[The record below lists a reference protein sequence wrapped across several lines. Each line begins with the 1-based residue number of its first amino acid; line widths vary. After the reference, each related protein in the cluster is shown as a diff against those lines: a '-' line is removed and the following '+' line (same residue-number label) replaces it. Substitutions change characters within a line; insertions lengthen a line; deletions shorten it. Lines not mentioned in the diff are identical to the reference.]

1 MSFLNLGLPAV
12 LAGLAGLAGIL
23 FVLQQLR
30 VRHAAITVPT
40 TLFWAAAV
48 REAPVRVFRRRFRH
62 WLAYLL
68 VLLICALLWI
78 GFAGPEVDRQGGVEH
93 TVLFLDGSA
102 HTSDPADF
110 ERAKR
115 ELVDDVAALSPGSRE
130 VLFGGAHTLKLL
142 APGEDR
148 RLLEKR
154 LASLAP
160 EASPSRLDEQLRLM
174 TRNGAYPETVRVVVY
189 GRAPVGDRT
198 LAELPAG
205 FSVSRAVDYAPAAIN
220 HGITALGVGPAAS
233 GAWDRVD
240 VQIGIMSSDGSSVAA
255 DGLPIGDLHIG
266 DLPIGDLHIGIEG
279 RDTGDAVLTRV
290 SADRFVLRDVLA
302 DGATLEV
309 RIDVADKLPLDNVA
323 RLTLPERSR
332 VRVAV
337 AGGVGSALDSTS
349 GSTIDSPVGA
359 TIDSAIHNAIRAD
372 QGLELVAE
380 DADDADVIVR
390 LASDTRPIDRPAIT
404 LRPMAD
410 QATAFEI
417 AYVGERDTRQVLEA
431 SVARL
436 GLDQIDAMALASAV
450 DRPIGVA
457 VFEGAERQVS
467 IWSELLQSNYNFVH
481 SRSFP
486 LFLSKSLRWL
496 AGEQAWYAYLAAG
509 RTVTEQS
516 VRSSL
521 GPADDGALETL
532 GADYL
537 PARAGIVTVD
547 GGADLQVSLLSEA
560 VSGFSAGAAVAT
572 SAAGTA
578 AGVPLTGLVTW
589 LILAAL
595 LLFGIEWYLYQRG
608 LIP

>member
-30 VRHAAITVPT
+30 VRHAEITVPT

-78 GFAGPEVDRQGGVEH
+78 GFAGPEVDRQGGAEH

-174 TRNGAYPETVRVVVY
+174 TRNAAYPDTVRVVVY

-205 FSVSRAVDYAPAAIN
+205 FSVSRAVDYAPAAVN

-240 VQIGIMSSDGSSVAA
+240 VRIGITSSDGSSVAA
-255 DGLPIGDLHIG
+255 DGLPIGDLHV
-266 DLPIGDLHIGIEG
+266 GDLHIGIEG

-323 RLTLPERSR
+323 RLSLPERSR

-349 GSTIDSPVGA
+349 GSTIDSTVDA

-372 QGLELVAE
+372 KGLELVAE
-380 DADDADVIVR
+380 DDADVVVR

-410 QATAFEI
+410 QDTAFEI

-431 SVARL
+431 SVAGL
-436 GLDQIDAMALASAV
+436 GLDQIDAMALAAAV

-457 VFEGAERQVS
+457 VFEGVERQVS
-467 IWSELLQSNYNFVH
+467 IWSELLQPNYNFVH

-509 RTVTEQS
+509 RIVTEQS

-521 GPADDGALETL
+521 GAADNGALETL

-560 VSGFSAGAAVAT
+560 VSGLSAGAALAT

-589 LILAAL
+589 LILAVL

-608 LIP
+608 LMP

>member
-30 VRHAAITVPT
+30 VRHAEITVPT

-148 RLLEKR
+148 LLLEKR

-174 TRNGAYPETVRVVVY
+174 TRNAAYPETVRVIIY

-205 FSVSRAVDYAPAAIN
+205 FSVSRAVDYAPAGVN

-240 VQIGIMSSDGSSVAA
+240 VRIGITSSDGSSVDA
-255 DGLPIGDLHIG
+255 DGLQ
-266 DLPIGDLHIGIEG
+266 IGDLHIGIEG
-279 RDTGDAVLTRV
+279 RDTGDVVLTRV

-323 RLTLPERSR
+323 RLSLPERSR

-337 AGGVGSALDSTS
+337 AGGVGLALDST
-349 GSTIDSPVGA
+349 IDSTVDA

-372 QGLELVAE
+372 KGLELVAE
-380 DADDADVIVR
+380 DADDADVVVR

-467 IWSELLQSNYNFVH
+467 IWSELLQPNYNFVH

-496 AGEQAWYAYLAAG
+496 AGEKAWYAYLAAG

-521 GPADDGALETL
+521 GPADNGALETL

-578 AGVPLTGLVTW
+578 AGVPLTGIVTW

-608 LIP
+608 LMP

>member
-78 GFAGPEVDRQGGVEH
+78 GFAGPEVDRQGGAEH

-174 TRNGAYPETVRVVVY
+174 TRNAAYPETVRVVVY

-198 LAELPAG
+198 LAKLPAG
-205 FSVSRAVDYAPAAIN
+205 FSVSRAVDYAPAAVN

-240 VQIGIMSSDGSSVAA
+240 VRIGITSSDGSSVAA
-255 DGLPIGDLHIG
+255 DGLPIGDLHV
-266 DLPIGDLHIGIEG
+266 GDLHIGIEG

-323 RLTLPERSR
+323 RLSLPERSR

-349 GSTIDSPVGA
+349 GSTVDA

-372 QGLELVAE
+372 KGLELVAE
-380 DADDADVIVR
+380 DADDADVVVR

-410 QATAFEI
+410 QDTAFEI

-431 SVARL
+431 SVTRL

-457 VFEGAERQVS
+457 VFEGVERQVS
-467 IWSELLQSNYNFVH
+467 IWSELLQPNYNFVH

-509 RTVTEQS
+509 RIVTEQS
-516 VRSSL
+516 VRSSF
-521 GPADDGALETL
+521 GAADNGALETL

-560 VSGFSAGAAVAT
+560 VSSLSAGAAVAT

-589 LILAAL
+589 LILAVL

-608 LIP
+608 LMP

>member
-12 LAGLAGLAGIL
+12 LAGLVGLAGIL

-78 GFAGPEVDRQGGVEH
+78 GFAGPEVDRQGGAEH

-174 TRNGAYPETVRVVVY
+174 TRNAAYPETVRVVVY

-205 FSVSRAVDYAPAAIN
+205 FSVSRAVDYAPAAVN

-240 VQIGIMSSDGSSVAA
+240 VRIGITSSDGSSVAA
-255 DGLPIGDLHIG
+255 DGLPIGDLPIG
-266 DLPIGDLHIGIEG
+266 DLHVGDLHIGIEG

-290 SADRFVLRDVLA
+290 SAGRFVLRDVLA

-323 RLTLPERSR
+323 RLSLPERSR

-349 GSTIDSPVGA
+349 GSTIDSTVDA

-372 QGLELVAE
+372 KGLELVAE
-380 DADDADVIVR
+380 DDADVVVR
-390 LASDTRPIDRPAIT
+390 LAGDTRPIDRPAIT

-410 QATAFEI
+410 QDTAFEI

-431 SVARL
+431 SVTRL
-436 GLDQIDAMALASAV
+436 GLNQIDAMALASAV

-457 VFEGAERQVS
+457 VFEGVERQVS
-467 IWSELLQSNYNFVH
+467 IWSELLQPNYNFVH

-509 RTVTEQS
+509 RIVTEQS

-521 GPADDGALETL
+521 GAADNGALETL

-560 VSGFSAGAAVAT
+560 VSGLSAGAAVAT

-589 LILAAL
+589 LILAVL

-608 LIP
+608 LMP

>member
-30 VRHAAITVPT
+30 VRHAEITVPT

-78 GFAGPEVDRQGGVEH
+78 GFAGPEVDRQGGAEH

-115 ELVDDVAALSPGSRE
+115 ELVDDVAGLSPGSRE

-142 APGEDR
+142 SPGEDR

-174 TRNGAYPETVRVVVY
+174 TRNAAYPETVRVVVY

-198 LAELPAG
+198 LAGLPAG
-205 FSVSRAVDYAPAAIN
+205 FSVSRAVEYEPAAVN

-233 GAWDRVD
+233 GAWNRVD
-240 VQIGIMSSDGSSVAA
+240 VRIGITSSGGASID
-255 DGLPIGDLHIG
+255 PGDLRV
-266 DLPIGDLHIGIEG
+266 GIEG
-279 RDTGDAVLTRV
+279 GDLGGAALAAT
-290 SADRFVLRDVLA
+290 APGRFVLRDLIA

-309 RIDVADKLPLDNVA
+309 RIDKADKLSLDNVA
-323 RLTLPERSR
+323 RLTLPERLR
-332 VRVAV
+332 LRVAV
-337 AGGVGSALDSTS
+337 AEG
-349 GSTIDSPVGA
+349 IDA
-359 TIDSAIHNAIRAD
+359 AIHNAIHAD
-372 QGLELVAE
+372 KGLELVAE
-380 DADDADVIVR
+380 DADVLVR
-390 LASDTRPIDRPAIT
+390 QAGDTRPVDRPAIT

-410 QATAFEI
+410 QDTAFEI

-431 SVARL
+431 SVSRL

-467 IWSELLQSNYNFVH
+467 IWSELLQPNYNFVH

-521 GPADDGALETL
+521 GAADNGALETL

-537 PARAGIVTVD
+537 PARAGIVAVD

-560 VSGFSAGAAVAT
+560 VSDLSAGAAVES
-572 SAAGTA
+572 SALGTA

-608 LIP
+608 LMP

>member
-78 GFAGPEVDRQGGVEH
+78 GFAGPEVDRQGGAEH
-93 TVLFLDGSA
+93 AVLFLDGSA

-189 GRAPVGDRT
+189 GRAPVDDRT
-198 LAELPAG
+198 LAGLPAG
-205 FSVSRAVDYAPAAIN
+205 FSVSRAVDYAPAAVN

-240 VQIGIMSSDGSSVAA
+240 VQIGITSSGGSGVAA
-255 DGLPIGDLHIG
+255 DGLPIGDL
-266 DLPIGDLHIGIEG
+266 PIGDLQIDIEG
-279 RDTGDAVLTRV
+279 RATGDAVLTRV
-290 SADRFVLRDVLA
+290 SAGRFVLRDVLA
-302 DGATLEV
+302 DGATLAV
-309 RIDVADKLPLDNVA
+309 RIDVADKLLLDNVA
-323 RLTLPERSR
+323 RLALPERSR

-349 GSTIDSPVGA
+349 GSTIDSTVDA
-359 TIDSAIHNAIRAD
+359 TIDSPIHNAIRAD
-372 QGLELVAE
+372 KGLELVAE
-380 DADDADVIVR
+380 DTDDADVVVR
-390 LASDTRPIDRPAIT
+390 LASDARPIDRPAIT

-410 QATAFEI
+410 QDTAFEI

-431 SVARL
+431 SVAGL

-467 IWSELLQSNYNFVH
+467 IWSELLQPNYNFVH

-496 AGEQAWYAYLAAG
+496 AGEKAWYAYLAAG

-521 GPADDGALETL
+521 GAADNGALETL

-537 PARAGIVTVD
+537 PARAGTVTVD

-560 VSGFSAGAAVAT
+560 VSGLSAGAAVET

-578 AGVPLTGLVTW
+578 AGVPLTGIVTW

-595 LLFGIEWYLYQRG
+595 LLFGVEWYLYQRG
-608 LIP
+608 LMP

>member
-68 VLLICALLWI
+68 ALLICALLWI
-78 GFAGPEVDRQGGVEH
+78 GFAGPEVDRQGGAEH

-115 ELVDDVAALSPGSRE
+115 ELVNDVAGLSPGSRE

-142 APGEDR
+142 DPGEDR
-148 RLLEKR
+148 LLLEKR

-205 FSVSRAVDYAPAAIN
+205 FSVSRAVGYAPAAVN

-240 VQIGIMSSDGSSVAA
+240 VQIGITSSGGSSVAA
-255 DGLPIGDLHIG
+255 DGLPIGDLQ
-266 DLPIGDLHIGIEG
+266 IGIGG

-337 AGGVGSALDSTS
+337 AGGVGSAIASTVDSTI
-349 GSTIDSPVGA
+349 GSTVDA

-372 QGLELVAE
+372 KGLELVAE

-410 QATAFEI
+410 QDTAFEI

-467 IWSELLQSNYNFVH
+467 IWSELLQPNYNFVH

-516 VRSSL
+516 ARSSL

-537 PARAGIVTVD
+537 PARAGTVTVD
-547 GGADLQVSLLSEA
+547 GDADWQVSLLSEA
-560 VSGFSAGAAVAT
+560 VSGLSAGAAVET
-572 SAAGTA
+572 SALGTA
-578 AGVPLTGLVTW
+578 VGVPLTGLVPW

-608 LIP
+608 LMP

>member
-12 LAGLAGLAGIL
+12 LAGLAGLAGVL

-78 GFAGPEVDRQGGVEH
+78 GFAGPEVDRQGGAEH

-189 GRAPVGDRT
+189 GRAPLGDRT
-198 LAELPAG
+198 LTGLPAG
-205 FSVSRAVDYAPAAIN
+205 FSVSRAVDYAPAAVN

-233 GAWDRVD
+233 GVWDRVD
-240 VQIGIMSSDGSSVAA
+240 VQIGITSSDGSSVVA
-255 DGLPIGDLHIG
+255 DGLPIGDL
-266 DLPIGDLHIGIEG
+266 PIGDLQIGIEG
-279 RDTGDAVLTRV
+279 RDIGDAVLTRV
-290 SADRFVLRDVLA
+290 SAGRFVLRDVLA

-349 GSTIDSPVGA
+349 GSTIDSTVDA
-359 TIDSAIHNAIRAD
+359 TIDAAIHNAIRAD

-380 DADDADVIVR
+380 DADDADVVVR
-390 LASDTRPIDRPAIT
+390 LASDTRPSDRPAIT

-410 QATAFEI
+410 QDTAFEI

-467 IWSELLQSNYNFVH
+467 IWSELLQPNYNFVH

-486 LFLSKSLRWL
+486 LFVSKSLRWL

-521 GPADDGALETL
+521 GAADDGALETL

-589 LILAAL
+589 LMLAAL
-595 LLFGIEWYLYQRG
+595 LLFGIEWYLYRRG